1 MLKVP
6 FWAAFRVCVCVRSK
20 LMCCYYQKKVSG
32 FVQCKMLCWMT
43 RCHDCSSLRSMK
55 MIVQFITALSII
67 IVWLA
72 PAHGSREAKCECCL
86 LFSVSPFHQLQNSN
100 SFSDGNHNIMIDIIK
115 SKASI
120 QKSKVSNYIILYSFI
135 VWTVNT
141 THDKE
146 WPNPFIHLKDICIFI
161 IFIPTCCYNLK
172 N

>member
-6 FWAAFRVCVCVRSK
+6 FWAAFRVCVRSK

-72 PAHGSREAKCECCL
+72 PAHSSREAKCECCL

-135 VWTVNT
+135 VWQWTQRT
-141 THDKE
+141 IKYDRILSTIQK
-146 WPNPFIHLKDICIFI
+146 I
-161 IFIPTCCYNLK
+161 YANLLFLYLRVVTI
-172 N
+172 